1 MTTGAMSWAFAGSGR
16 WVRRLVLLA
25 LTAVLAGAAFAGCGS
40 ETTGDEGG
48 PDDGKADTWA
58 SSSEV
63 GRAGI
68 TREHVD
74 GWNDDENLD
83 LYFVTYSDIEERV
96 AEEVMRATRE
106 IRVAMYNVRSERLL
120 DLLLQRQ
127 NEGLRVELLW
137 DARQMA
143 EDYNTLDDDFIARGL
158 NIISVSNTA
167 SSTATLHD
175 KLVVIDGE
183 IVMMGSANWG
193 DSAWWENNEDVLVM
207 RSPAL
212 AGVVSAELDELL
224 SGRHVPRAGDADSRA
239 QLYFSPEDRLDRV
252 VLNAINAAEDHILVA
267 VFSLRLD
274 SIGDALIAAH
284 RRGVEVVVITD
295 RKQSETTALDERIR
309 GAGITVIEA
318 LNDTTPFTAMH
329 HKFMVV
335 DGRTTV
341 VGSFNWTYS
350 AARYNYEDLA
360 VIAGDPEVAAA
371 FEGEFGRLWTRYA
384 SELPNPVT
392 ATVPVDIAAHCD
404 GTSWGDTVVLVGNLP
419 ELGSWDPAH
428 GVALSGEG
436 FPTWTGSLDL
446 RSGAYF
452 EYKLVIRRADGSV
465 RWENGS
471 NRSALLTT
479 DPTEPAVELNDDFRL

>member
-1 MTTGAMSWAFAGSGR
+1 MTTSRASGAFAESAQWVGR
-16 WVRRLVLLA
+16 LTGLA
-25 LTAVLAGAAFAGCGS
+25 LAVVLAGATIVGCGT
-40 ETTGDEGG
+40 EPPGDDAGV
-48 PDDGKADTWA
+48 DDGKADTWG

-74 GWNDDENLD
+74 GWEDGEALD
-83 LYFVTYSDIEERV
+83 LYFVTYSNIEDRV

-120 DLLLQRQ
+120 NLLLQRQ
-127 NEGLRVELLW
+127 NDGLRVELLW

-143 EDYNTLDDDFIARGL
+143 EDYNTLDDTFLARGL
-158 NIISVSNTA
+158 NIVAVTNTA
-167 SSTATLHD
+167 SATSTLHD
-175 KLVVIDGE
+175 KVVVIDGE

-224 SGRHVPRAGDADSRA
+224 SGRHVPRSGDVDSRA
-239 QLYFSPEDRLDRV
+239 QLYFSPEDRLDTV
-252 VLNAINAAEDHILVA
+252 VIDAIAAAEDRILVA

-274 SIGDALIAAH
+274 SIADALIAAH
-284 RRGVEVVVITD
+284 RRGVEVVVMTD
-295 RKQSETTALDERIR
+295 RKQSETTRVDERIR

-360 VIAGDPEVAAA
+360 VIADDTEVAAA

-384 SELPNPVT
+384 SELQNPVT
-392 ATVPVDIAAHCD
+392 ATVPVDLAVHCD
-404 GTSWGDTVVLVGNLP
+404 GTSWGDTVVLVGSLP
-419 ELGSWDPAH
+419 ELGSWDPAR
-428 GVALSGEG
+428 GVVLSGEG
-436 FPTWTGSLDL
+436 WPTWTGSLEL

-479 DPTEPAVELNDDFRL
+479 DPTEPPVELNDDFRY